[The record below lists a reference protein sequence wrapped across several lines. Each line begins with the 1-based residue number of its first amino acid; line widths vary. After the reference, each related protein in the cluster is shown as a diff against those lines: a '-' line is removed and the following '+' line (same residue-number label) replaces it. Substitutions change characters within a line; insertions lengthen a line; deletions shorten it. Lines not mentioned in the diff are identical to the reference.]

1 MHNNPKKDLIL
12 DAMQELM
19 NKSNAQTISVSDIA
33 KKAGIGKGSI
43 YYYFKSKEE
52 ILEGV
57 IERSYSDALKKAE
70 ELVKNPE
77 LKALDKLEIVFRTCR
92 DSSLELL
99 RQEAGDFFEI
109 QQSAL
114 LHQQYIQIMIRNL
127 RPVLAD
133 IIRQGN
139 AEGTMFCKSPEEA
152 AEIALIVLLIK
163 MDSRLNSQSREQVQK
178 TLDVFSYMLETSFGI
193 EKGRLDYLWEGFSSH
208 NPDKSQAVS

>member
-1 MHNNPKKDLIL
+1 MIL
-12 DAMQELM
+12 DAMQRLM
-19 NKSNAQTISVSDIA
+19 NRSSAQSISVSDVA
-33 KKAGIGKGSI
+33 KEAGIGKGSI

-57 IERSYSDALKKAE
+57 IERSYSDALKKAK
-70 ELVKNPE
+70 ELVNNPE
-77 LKALDKLEIVFRTCR
+77 LKALDKLEIVFKTCR
-92 DSSLELL
+92 DSSMELL

-114 LHQQYIQIMIRNL
+114 LHQQYIRIMIRNL
-127 RPVLAD
+127 RPILAD

-139 AEGTMFCKSPEEA
+139 AEGTMYCKSPEEA

-163 MDSRLNSQSREQVQK
+163 MDSRLNAQSREQVQK

-193 EKGRLDYLWEGFSSH
+193 EKGRLDYLWEGFREQRQ
-208 NPDKSQAVS
+208 DRA